1 MKRNVF
7 NAWTVAGSTT
17 KDNAPCYMEHVQTLH
32 EVTTPAADGTLVI
45 HEGWGQGRGAYGGL
59 TIAAA
64 IRAIEAHVA
73 DPRRRVRSVTAELP
87 GPTRV
92 GTASFAVATLRS
104 GSSVT
109 VARAA
114 LSQGRDVTAHAVAV
128 LAASRPIDDPPTW
141 RDLVR
146 PEAPPWQ
153 SVAPLPPDGPYPE
166 FSRHFEYRIVAG
178 IPLAGGAP
186 HVVGWLRAHRPG
198 EARDAAFVA
207 AMIDAWWPA
216 ALVRAS
222 AMRPLATIA
231 FTLELVDD
239 AHAIDREAPLL
250 YRGTVPIAGD
260 GYFLETRELWT
271 GDGRLLAINHQTFA
285 VIQ

>member
-7 NAWTVAGSTT
+7 NARTVAGSTS
-17 KDNAPCYMEHVQTLH
+17 KDNAPCYIEHVQTLH
-32 EVTTPAADGTLVI
+32 EVTTPAADGTLVV
-45 HEGWGQGRGAYGGL
+45 HPGWAQGRGAYGGL

-64 IRAIEAHVA
+64 IRAIEAHVG

-87 GPTRV
+87 GPTLV
-92 GTASFAVATLRS
+92 GTASITVETLRS

-114 LSQGRDVTAHAVAV
+114 LSQGHDVTTHAVAV
-128 LAASRPIDDPPTW
+128 LAASRPISDPPTW

-146 PEAPPWQ
+146 PQAPVWQ

-178 IPLAGGAP
+178 LPLGGGAP
-186 HVVGWLRAHRPG
+186 EAVGWVRARQPG
-198 EARDAAFVA
+198 EARDAAFIA

-216 ALVRAS
+216 SLVRAN

-239 AHAIDREAPLL
+239 PAAIDREAPLL
-250 YRGTVPIAGD
+250 YRGKVSVAGD

-271 GDGRLLAINHQTFA
+271 ADNRLLAINHQTFA
-285 VIQ
+285 VIK